1 MGATDYVL
9 KQRIS
14 RLIPAIHRAVEEAE
28 EKSKLKQAEEALK
41 ESEKRF
47 KKLSN
52 LTFEGILIH
61 DKGVTIDVNESLTR
75 LLGYTRGEMI
85 GKNVITLCV
94 PREYHAK
101 IKEKIVKHSAKPYE
115 VMARKKDGTLFPVE
129 IEARNVKDKD
139 GKIRVTT
146 IKDITERKQAEEEAR
161 KMHQNLVK
169 AQKKL
174 KRAYEGE
181 KQLRDKLIQ
190 SEKLASLGQMGAKI
204 AHGINNPLTVV
215 SGRAEMGMDMDT
227 SEKVKKSFSIIF
239 KEAQRIKDITS
250 TFMNLSKPT
259 LPKEEL
265 LDLNEVVEECVE
277 DLKTAGVI
285 KHYKVNKNLQSDL
298 PEITGDCDRLIQV
311 FRNLI
316 VNASHAMAD
325 C

>member
-227 SEKVKKSFSIIF
+227 SEKVKKSISTIF

-277 DLKTAGVI
+277 DLKTTGII

-298 PEITGDCDRLIQV
+298 PEITGDRDRLIQV

>member
-1 MGATDYVL
+1 
-9 KQRIS
+9 
-14 RLIPAIHRAVEEAE
+14 
-28 EKSKLKQAEEALK
+28 
-41 ESEKRF
+41 
-47 KKLSN
+47 
-52 LTFEGILIH
+52 
-61 DKGVTIDVNESLTR
+61 
-75 LLGYTRGEMI
+75 
-85 GKNVITLCV
+85 
-94 PREYHAK
+94 
-101 IKEKIVKHSAKPYE
+101 
-115 VMARKKDGTLFPVE
+115 
-129 IEARNVKDKD
+129 
-139 GKIRVTT
+139 
-146 IKDITERKQAEEEAR
+146 
-161 KMHQNLVK
+161 
-169 AQKKL
+169 
-174 KRAYEGE
+174 
-181 KQLRDKLIQ
+181 
-190 SEKLASLGQMGAKI
+190 
-204 AHGINNPLTVV
+204 
-215 SGRAEMGMDMDT
+215 MDMDT